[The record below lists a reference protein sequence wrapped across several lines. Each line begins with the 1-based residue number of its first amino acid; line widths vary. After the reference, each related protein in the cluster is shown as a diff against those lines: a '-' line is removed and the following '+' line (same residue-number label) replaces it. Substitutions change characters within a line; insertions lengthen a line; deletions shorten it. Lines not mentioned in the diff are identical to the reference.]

1 MASADNS
8 RNKKSMHESY
18 LLELLEPRIMLS
30 ADPFGAAEVAVDLLM
45 TGLQKEGVEYE
56 DYSPGDTSDDTPD
69 NSDASA
75 FSETLDSLDIASVTS
90 LFASQDPLSSI
101 QQFDSQQS
109 DNPQSSNSQFSLQPG
124 DSDFISTPDNEHSR
138 TELIIID
145 AAVDNQQQLLQQII
159 PADSQINYQIHYV
172 DHNSGGIN
180 QISEL
185 LKQYSQ
191 IEAVHILSHGN
202 SDGVQLGSSWIDA
215 GTLNQQAE
223 QITQWSSALTEDADI
238 LIYGCDVTSSEAG
251 IDFVQTLQRL
261 SGADVAASDDKTG
274 ATALGGDWDLEY
286 QSGVIEA
293 QLAFSV
299 EAQQVWQGTLAT
311 FVVDTTND
319 TVDANL
325 GDGFA
330 LDGSGNTSLRAAIME
345 ANFLGGADQINL
357 AANTYNLSLGDLQVT
372 SAITLVGADAATTII
387 DGGGSDRIFHID
399 EFSSL
404 NASELTLQG
413 GVASGGGDPGKGGA
427 IFVYS
432 DGALTLNRVILSGNQ
447 AVDGAG
453 IYNNAVVNLTDVVI
467 SGNTT
472 TGGGASEGGGLY
484 NRGDATLTNVT
495 LSGNSAGLGGGIHND
510 SSGSA
515 SIDLTNV
522 TISGN
527 TATGAE
533 GGGIHNENTATLTN
547 VTVSNNSSA
556 TQGGGIYTTGT
567 VTISNSIL
575 ANNTAGGS
583 GPDAF
588 GTFSSDGTNII
599 ENIGPASGFGSDT
612 SGDPNLGALANNGGF
627 TQTHALLGGSIAI
640 DAGTNLNAPPLDQR
654 GYLRTDGLA
663 DSGAFEAGAT
673 APGANYVV
681 INTNASGVGSLE
693 WAIDQANLSAGF
705 DTISFNIAGSG
716 PHVISVDGDGLPSI
730 SDSVLIDGW
739 SEPDYVNTPVIRI
752 DAGTFPGVNGLWLNS
767 GSDGSI
773 IRGLSMT
780 GFTGNDAIEVT
791 SSGNTIV
798 GNYIGLTTDGTTVD
812 GNDTGIRIRQGAS
825 DNQIGG
831 TGAADKNLIAGSSY
845 AGINIHGNNTNNN
858 RIIGN
863 DIGLDASATVVN
875 TGTFGIVIWNRPDG
889 NQVGGTADGEG
900 NRIAGFNKAVVIDSN
915 PQAATNTSILGNQ
928 IWGSTQLGID
938 LENDGIS
945 YNDAGDADAGA
956 NNQLNFP
963 VFSKVT
969 QSGSNL
975 DVDLLLDVPAGNY
988 RLELFENPA
997 GINASGHGEGQVF
1010 LGAVTLVS
1018 TGTGVQAFST
1028 SLTGVVVGDIN
1039 TVAATVTEDLGG
1051 GSFGNTS
1058 EFSQAPG
1065 LPVLI
1070 RDEFNNPAYS
1080 GNDGHL
1086 PWVND
1091 WQEIGEA
1098 DGPVWDTI
1106 TTSAV
1111 SVWSNFGDD
1120 GLDLWAANNLGAW
1133 READLTFASSA
1144 TLSFDWAMLNTEA
1157 GDSVSLQI
1165 STDGGVGWTTLD
1177 TFDGPLN
1184 HGSTQAASYDI
1195 SAYIDNDTRIKFE
1208 TVSGFESDDEFFVDN
1223 VQIAMTRYEST
1234 LWLSTHNSATYDH
1247 TDDGISSVGVSNG
1260 NEIVAFEN
1268 PNLNLE
1274 LGDGSSGVTDGT
1286 FSVEHTLEQN
1296 VRAMHYVNSVVTV
1309 VTKTVAGGEGV
1320 YELQPGQIVVS
1331 MRDESGGSPDFSVP
1345 KVGGGNLTVNNTDV
1359 LVYTPGS
1366 GYEMLLEDVF
1376 FKVDGTT
1383 PANVHAITIVE
1394 QETTL
1399 GVDTTLSA
1407 GTYLIAR
1414 SDSPNHSDIST
1425 YGKDGNYVRQDLL
1438 LGSGFLDAT
1447 EHIQGLELLEADLT
1461 VGNTALVQGTLLI
1474 SINKPMTVGTSGG
1487 TTVSAENTD
1496 IIALTVNA
1504 TQQDGT
1510 PGTDVDAQIVF
1521 DGSDVSLSIASSQ
1534 EINGLTLVGNDL
1546 ETINS
1551 EPTLATSGTDPT
1563 FATGGAA
1570 TRRVRHQF
1578 VQRHQCGHDRKW
1590 TDAQQ
1595 SDPDCQ

>member
-1 MASADNS
+1 
-8 RNKKSMHESY
+8 
-18 LLELLEPRIMLS
+18 
-30 ADPFGAAEVAVDLLM
+30 
-45 TGLQKEGVEYE
+45 
-56 DYSPGDTSDDTPD
+56 
-69 NSDASA
+69 
-75 FSETLDSLDIASVTS
+75 
-90 LFASQDPLSSI
+90 
-101 QQFDSQQS
+101 
-109 DNPQSSNSQFSLQPG
+109 
-124 DSDFISTPDNEHSR
+124 
-138 TELIIID
+138 
-145 AAVDNQQQLLQQII
+145 
-159 PADSQINYQIHYV
+159 
-172 DHNSGGIN
+172 
-180 QISEL
+180 
-185 LKQYSQ
+185 
-191 IEAVHILSHGN
+191 
-202 SDGVQLGSSWIDA
+202 
-215 GTLNQQAE
+215 
-223 QITQWSSALTEDADI
+223 
-238 LIYGCDVTSSEAG
+238 
-251 IDFVQTLQRL
+251 
-261 SGADVAASDDKTG
+261 
-274 ATALGGDWDLEY
+274 
-286 QSGVIEA
+286 
-293 QLAFSV
+293 
-299 EAQQVWQGTLAT
+299 
-311 FVVDTTND
+311 
-319 TVDANL
+319 
-325 GDGFA
+325 
-330 LDGSGNTSLRAAIME
+330 
-345 ANFLGGADQINL
+345 
-357 AANTYNLSLGDLQVT
+357 
-372 SAITLVGADAATTII
+372 
-387 DGGGSDRIFHID
+387 
-399 EFSSL
+399 
-404 NASELTLQG
+404 
-413 GVASGGGDPGKGGA
+413 
-427 IFVYS
+427 
-432 DGALTLNRVILSGNQ
+432 
-447 AVDGAG
+447 
-453 IYNNAVVNLTDVVI
+453 I

-472 TGGGASEGGGLY
+472 TGGGASEGGGLF
-484 NRGDATLTNVT
+484 NRGTATLTNVT

-510 SSGSA
+510 STGGA

-547 VTVSNNSSA
+547 VTVSNNSAA
-556 TQGGGIYTTGT
+556 TQGGGVYTTGT

-599 ENIGPASGFGSDT
+599 ENIAPASGFGSDT

-681 INTNASGVGSLE
+681 INTNASGAGSLE
-693 WAIDQANLSAGF
+693 WAIDQANLSVGF
-705 DTISFNIAGSG
+705 DIISFNIAGSG
-716 PHVISVDGDGLPSI
+716 PHVISVDSDGLPSI

-773 IRGLSMT
+773 IRGLSIT

-798 GNYIGLTTDGTTVD
+798 GNYIGLATDGTTVD

-831 TGAADKNLIAGSSY
+831 TGEADQNLIAGNSY
-845 AGINIHGNNTNNN
+845 AGIAVLGNNSDNN

-889 NQVGGTADGEG
+889 TQIGGTADGEG

-969 QSGSNL
+969 QNGSNL

-1018 TGTGVQAFST
+1018 AGTGVQAFST
-1028 SLTGVVVGDIN
+1028 GLTGVVVGDVN
-1039 TVAATVTEDLGG
+1039 TVAATVTEDFGG

-1086 PWVND
+1086 PWAND
-1091 WQEIGEA
+1091 WQEIGES

-1157 GDSVSLQI
+1157 GDSVSLQV

-1234 LWLSTHNSATYDH
+1234 LWLSTNGSASDNNGAVSGSGKQVVSL
-1247 TDDGISSVGVSNG
+1247 DD
-1260 NEIVAFEN
+1260 
-1268 PNLNLE
+1268 PDLNYE
-1274 LGDGSSGVTDGT
+1274 WGDGSTDSSDGT
-1286 FSVEHTLEQN
+1286 FSTEYTLAEN
-1296 VRAMHYVNSVVTV
+1296 VRAMHYVNTNVTV
-1309 VTKTVAGGEGV
+1309 DTYIGGATGT
-1320 YELQPGQIVVS
+1320 YNLQPGQIVVS
-1331 MRDESGGSPDFSVP
+1331 MRAADTLDFSVP
-1345 KVGGGNLTVNNTDV
+1345 TLSSGTLMVNNNDV
-1359 LVYTPGS
+1359 LVYTPSTGL
-1366 GYEMLLEDVF
+1366 YEFLLEDTIYEPDVIP
-1376 FKVDGTT
+1376 KL
-1383 PANVHAITIVE
+1383 ANIHAISIVE
-1394 QETTL
+1394 QDTTI
-1399 GVDTTLSA
+1399 GVDTTLAA

-1414 SDSPNHSDIST
+1414 SDPDVHDNIST
-1425 YGKDGNYVRQDLL
+1425 YDNTNGLRDLLDGELL
-1438 LGSGFLDAT
+1438 LGGSGNQ
-1447 EHIQGLELLEADLT
+1447 IQGLELLESNLT
-1461 VGNTALVQGTLLI
+1461 LGNIALNKGTLLI
-1474 SINKPMTVGTSGG
+1474 TVNNSTTVGTG
-1487 TTVSAENTD
+1487 TTVSAERVD
-1496 IIALTVNA
+1496 VVALTINA
-1504 TQQDGT
+1504 TEQDSASPAT
-1510 PGTDVDAQIVF
+1510 NVDAQIFF
-1521 DGSDVSLSIASSQ
+1521 DGSDIALSIASSK
-1534 EINGLTLVGNDL
+1534 EINGLTLVGNNL
-1546 ETINS
+1546 NSTVNS
-1551 EPTLATSGTDPT
+1551 EPTLSASASNPTFTEGGAAASLFSSASADTIESGQSLSALTLTVTNVNDGASEILNTDGSAIALTHGNSGTTATNSLSYSVSLSGGTATVTLSGGSLSTTATETLVDAISYQNNSNDPNTSNRVVTITSLQDSGGTANSGDDTAALSIASTVTVQTVNDEPTLTASASNPT
-1563 FATGGAA
+1563 FTEGGAA
-1570 TRRVRHQF
+1570 TSLF
-1578 VQRHQCGHDRKW
+1578 SSASADTIESG
-1590 TDAQQ
+1590 Q
-1595 SDPDCQ
+1595 SLSALTLTVTNVNDG